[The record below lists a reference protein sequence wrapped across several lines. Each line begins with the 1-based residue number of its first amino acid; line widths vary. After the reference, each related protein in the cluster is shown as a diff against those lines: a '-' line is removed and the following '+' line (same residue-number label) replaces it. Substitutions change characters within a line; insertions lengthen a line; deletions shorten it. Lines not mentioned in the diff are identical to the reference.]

1 MDPTFLDID
10 QYSVSHP
17 LYIDTLK
24 TASIMEQGKYQRL
37 KADETREPAI
47 QLTTLEL
54 LGDYEYVNNLCGLA
68 LSPISSTNILIRR
81 IKYDPKL
88 TWSKIEPEEA

>member
-1 MDPTFLDID
+1 
-10 QYSVSHP
+10 
-17 LYIDTLK
+17 
-24 TASIMEQGKYQRL
+24 MEQGKYQRL